1 MAANR
6 MPLLNADQVHALENL
21 EEEAGGHAG
30 KFASSAVELLTVS
43 SETMRM
49 HWRGGE
55 FSGLL
60 FNHQLVCE
68 IVLEQF
74 IHEQL
79 RHLDSSGPTAVS
91 EDRHTLEPWLEKTR
105 SDKGQ
110 IFEELVNALERICCA
125 HLSSVEDIEKLAPLL
140 NWEDDEVRRS
150 LVQSLFEEIAF
161 SYSEAPAR
169 SLATFAHLNSLAK
182 STGKWIEF
190 ALAVIEINQE
200 LWTRSDSMEL
210 RDKIRTS
217 LFEEL
222 RYLRGAG
229 YVTLD
234 SSRAF
239 MKLGVQ
245 ISESCYYNKN
255 LEDGPRVVEET
266 LGVTRSILASPAIP
280 EDHVQEARYYTSLLQ
295 GALGLFSQAS
305 SRYEDSLTSYDR
317 AQEGYADLLEDKTF
331 GRAAQLRMA
340 WLDLKRIEVMKALE
354 VPNDDILTR
363 RRACLD
369 SLARAIENAPSHHA
383 SNLLY
388 LWALHIATHVPEA
401 LERLGV
407 EADELMLELSAAIT
421 RLEDQLRQDPWH
433 IELNIGLFQLHS
445 IASKLTASFEESS
458 SHTKRAMEL
467 ARWLTTYSSTPI
479 EYALQFVRLGRKL
492 TEQLSKREEF
502 DDAVDVSRR
511 AVLFLDSFYEE
522 RSEDQRLAL
531 ELFET
536 CTAFASDK
544 AMFPVQAE
552 RLELIERGANA
563 MLPHWESLVEDLNM
577 LRELAWAFNCAGV
590 THRHLGNR
598 ERAKFWLAHDL
609 EASERIVELD
619 DSPKR
624 IVDLVYAQVAY
635 QSVLDEPEER
645 RVLLEDATERMSL
658 LHARSLQVI
667 SDKSWEKL
675 CDVFEERALEAGFMS
690 EEELGALGWRKS

>member
-1 MAANR
+1 
-6 MPLLNADQVHALENL
+6 
-21 EEEAGGHAG
+21 
-30 KFASSAVELLTVS
+30 
-43 SETMRM
+43 
-49 HWRGGE
+49 
-55 FSGLL
+55 
-60 FNHQLVCE
+60 
-68 IVLEQF
+68 
-74 IHEQL
+74 
-79 RHLDSSGPTAVS
+79 
-91 EDRHTLEPWLEKTR
+91 
-105 SDKGQ
+105 
-110 IFEELVNALERICCA
+110 
-125 HLSSVEDIEKLAPLL
+125 
-140 NWEDDEVRRS
+140 
-150 LVQSLFEEIAF
+150 
-161 SYSEAPAR
+161 
-169 SLATFAHLNSLAK
+169 
-182 STGKWIEF
+182 
-190 ALAVIEINQE
+190 
-200 LWTRSDSMEL
+200 
-210 RDKIRTS
+210 
-217 LFEEL
+217 
-222 RYLRGAG
+222 
-229 YVTLD
+229 
-234 SSRAF
+234 

-563 MLPHWESLVEDLNM
+563 MLPHWESLVEDLIM

-619 DSPKR
+619 DRPKR

-635 QSVLDEPEER
+635 QSVLDEYDER
-645 RVLLEDATERMSL
+645 RVLLEDAVERMSM
-658 LHARSLQVI
+658 LHAHSLQVI
-667 SDKSWEKL
+667 SDESWEKL